1 MDFAGLSGSR
11 CVQLVKKA
19 LREAGIDPADL
30 PFEAVQLVRLALAG
44 GGRDNVTVIVLQIR
58 EKEPVWRRLFGRA
71 GSKEAKG

>member
-1 MDFAGLSGSR
+1 MSRDIPFFEMFTELQLSG
-11 CVQLVKKA
+11 QL
-19 LREAGIDPADL
+19 
-30 PFEAVQLVRLALAG
+30 RLALAG